1 MPCPFNTSVAHKLR
15 ADVIFIKALVIL
27 YHCMMKSFKIWYDT
41 GISRSGK
48 NAGMRVV
55 VQDQAGFFLGNLT
68 IVSCLMSHTRKY
80 T

>member
-27 YHCMMKSFKIWYDT
+27 HHCMMKSFIIWYDT

-55 VQDQAGFFLGNLT
+55 QDQAGFFGGG
-68 IVSCLMSHTRKY
+68 SY
-80 T
+80 FF